1 MLSAPIYNG
10 KCIPKWLEDD
20 INKLNLKDVRL
31 SCAIYELYNYYTND
45 KTWRDFP
52 DIKLYSDYV
61 TLCIRRLNYI
71 DDNFEMVRHLISC

>member
-31 SCAIYELYNYYTND
+31 SCAIYELYNYYAND
-45 KTWRDFP
+45 KTWSDFSE
-52 DIKLYSDYV
+52 IEMYSDYV
-61 TLCIRRLNYI
+61 DMCVNRLSFI
-71 DDNFEMVRHLISC
+71 DDNIDMIKYLINC